1 MGAYGCYHGPSSQN
15 QPHLGGLLSIFHLNE
30 SQIPKSH
37 KGGLG
42 IQKLSSFNQ
51 VLSGK

>member
-15 QPHLGGLLSIFHLNE
+15 QPYLGGLLSIFHLNE
-30 SQIPKSH
+30 SQIPKPH